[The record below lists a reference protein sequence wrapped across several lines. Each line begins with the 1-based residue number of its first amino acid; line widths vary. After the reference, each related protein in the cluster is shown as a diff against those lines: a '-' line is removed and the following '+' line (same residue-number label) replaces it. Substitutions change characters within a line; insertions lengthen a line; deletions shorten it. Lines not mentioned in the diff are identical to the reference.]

1 MGGDSFMPVGPAEV
15 MADPDDFNEQD
26 EPNPK
31 TELEPIES
39 DTDEEKKEEDKKEDD
54 DK

>member
-1 MGGDSFMPVGPAEV
+1 MGGDSFMPVGPADV
-15 MADPDDFNEQD
+15 MPDPEDSNEQD

-39 DTDEEKKEEDKKEDD
+39 DTDEEKKEEGKEGDD
-54 DK
+54 S